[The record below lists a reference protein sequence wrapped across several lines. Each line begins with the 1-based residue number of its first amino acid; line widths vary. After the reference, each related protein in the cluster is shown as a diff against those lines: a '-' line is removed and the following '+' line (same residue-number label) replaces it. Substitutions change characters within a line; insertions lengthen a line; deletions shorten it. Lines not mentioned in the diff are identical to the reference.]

1 MSSADLASRRWIY
14 EQYDSDVMAD
24 TLAASGGDA
33 ALVRVH
39 GTNHAVSTDCTPR
52 YVEADPFEG
61 LRLLLKRG
69 GISVQQELSHWQ

>member
-1 MSSADLASRRWIY
+1 MQPVLASASLICDFLVKDALIKLMSSADLASRRWIY

-39 GTNHAVSTDCTPR
+39 GTNKALAISTDCTPR
-52 YVEADPFEG
+52 Y
-61 LRLLLKRG
+61 R
-69 GISVQQELSHWQ
+69 S